1 MLQNEEPSALHY
13 KELEPLTHKENSPI
27 LVRNTSTKEFLVKKR
42 YDVSLY
48 TNLERL
54 KEINHPHLP
63 KILEIVKNDQELWL
77 YEEYI
82 HGKNGNELLLQNQL
96 TDTQLILELGKAVTE
111 ALMVLHEKNI
121 IHRDI
126 KPSNIMV
133 TNDGIVKLVDFDAI
147 RFYDGSKENDTIHL
161 GTIGFASP
169 EQYGFAET
177 DERSDL
183 YSLGIVLNV
192 CSTNSFPKEHLTTNP
207 FLKELVVIA
216 TKIDPLN
223 RYQTAAEMH
232 TAIVTQLNHLNE
244 STSTVQRHPSLAKRT
259 ADLAITKR
267 AATSSFSTKFLS
279 VVPGFR
285 TGYYWKKI
293 IATIWYLIL
302 FLAIV
307 TSWSAGTFFDKVL
320 ATFDTTILFVL
331 PTIIATNFMDIQNQ
345 IPFLATKKLYRKLPG
360 FLLAIV
366 IWILMYSAFTSIA
379 TPLYSH
385 EYLESKTQNN

>member
-1 MLQNEEPSALHY
+1 MNTFTKNKTIQIDGSIGEGGGQILRTALSLSMITGIPFELVNIRAGRKKSGLMRQHLVCVQASQRISNAVVKGAELHSQKLYFQPQLVQAGKYDFQIGSAGSTILVLQTLLPALMMQNEEPSALHY

-207 FLKELVVIA
+207 FLKELVVKA

-244 STSTVQRHPSLAKRT
+244 STNTVQRHP
-259 ADLAITKR
+259 
-267 AATSSFSTKFLS
+267 FLS
-279 VVPGFR
+279 
-285 TGYYWKKI
+285 
-293 IATIWYLIL
+293 
-302 FLAIV
+302 
-307 TSWSAGTFFDKVL
+307 
-320 ATFDTTILFVL
+320 
-331 PTIIATNFMDIQNQ
+331 
-345 IPFLATKKLYRKLPG
+345 
-360 FLLAIV
+360 
-366 IWILMYSAFTSIA
+366 
-379 TPLYSH
+379 
-385 EYLESKTQNN
+385 KTDC